1 MRTISLIFGT
11 TNSVAVGTPDSLT
24 EEIYEKSFK
33 PFLTTLYQHP
43 DIELTVHYTGVLL
56 EWLQERHPELIMLI
70 NEMVKRGQ
78 IEVLGGSYYD
88 TVLPLVPSNDRS
100 AQIEA
105 LTTLVRRRFG
115 KRPRGAWITE
125 LVWEPGMPSSLRR
138 SGMEYIFVGES
149 HLAGAGLRGAELLEP
164 VITEDQGKTLLA
176 FPISADIS
184 LFPFRSDP
192 KHVIDRIA
200 GCADESGRRVLSLVA
215 DGECFGYWNGS
226 NSALYDEGWLTEFLQ
241 GLRAAKDT
249 IVTTQPRRLWKRDG
263 EHRKRYFP
271 VTSYDEMMRWSL
283 PVARRR
289 ELERLQNGRLSKSS
303 RTFLQGGHFRQ
314 FLSKYAESN
323 LMYAKTI
330 HVNILV
336 NQIRGDKYQK
346 RAAREELWQGECHSA
361 YWHGK
366 RAGIYANASR
376 KAVYSALI
384 SAEKTS
390 RQRGVFKTHL
400 STEDFD
406 MDGLTEYLYHG
417 NEINMYVHRK
427 GGMVFEL
434 DYLAKPWNYLDTF
447 TRIREIYHDRIDDK
461 YTTDSYPRRA
471 FLDHFFSADDS
482 IGSFGRMDYRE
493 LGGFLNKPYTEKECR
508 KDAMDLTFCADGII
522 EGDGGAAPVHLE
534 KRYRMK
540 RNAIFVDYSIANRGE
555 MDLKTCFGCEI
566 NLSFSSMD
574 DAALKMS
581 CQSDGA
587 LSDLPSGQSSVIGV
601 DGFSCLD
608 RKNGVTIQGNWDR
621 RCELWVLPVE
631 AGWADWSG
639 KHVGYQSTCFLPR
652 WHIALPAGESWRA
665 SLQLSFAR
673 TR

>member
-1 MRTISLIFGT
+1 VKAISLIFGT
-11 TNSVAVGTPDSLT
+11 TNTVAVGTPDGLT

-33 PFLTTLYQHP
+33 PFLTTLYKYP
-43 DIELTVHYTGVLL
+43 DIDLTVHYTGVLL
-56 EWLQERHPELIMLI
+56 EWLQDRHPEFIMLI

-138 SGMEYIFVGES
+138 SGMEYVFLADS
-149 HLAGAGLRGAELLEP
+149 HFAGSGLRGAELLEP
-164 VITEDQGKTLLA
+164 AITEDQGKTLLV
-176 FPISADIS
+176 FPVSAEIS

-192 KHVIDRIA
+192 RHVIDRISGSA
-200 GCADESGRRVLSLVA
+200 SDSGRRVVSLIA

-226 NSALYDEGWLTEFLQ
+226 NRTLYDDGWLTEFLE
-241 GLRAAKDT
+241 GLRAAKNT
-249 IVTTQPRRLWKRDG
+249 IVTTHPRRLWKQDG
-263 EHRKRYFP
+263 EHRKRYFS
-271 VTSYDEMMRWSL
+271 VTSCDDMMKWSL
-283 PVARRR
+283 PASRRR
-289 ELERLQNGRLSKSS
+289 EFERLQNGRLSKSS

-314 FLSKYAESN
+314 FLSKYPEAN
-323 LMYAKTI
+323 LMYAKTM
-330 HVNILV
+330 HANILV

-346 RAAREELWQGECHSA
+346 RAAREELWKGESHSA

-376 KAVYSALI
+376 KAVYSSLI
-384 SAEKTS
+384 LAEKTS

-434 DYLAKPWNYLDTF
+434 DYLAKPWNYLDTL
-447 TRIREIYHDRIDDK
+447 TRIPEIYHDRIDEE
-461 YTTDSYPRRA
+461 YTIDTYPRRA
-471 FLDHFFSADDS
+471 FLDHFFDADEPIDS
-482 IGSFGRMDYRE
+482 FDDMSYRE
-493 LGGFLNKPYTEKECR
+493 LGSFLNRPYTVKECK
-508 KDAMDLTFCADGII
+508 KDTMDLTFGVDGNVGGNG
-522 EGDGGAAPVHLE
+522 EGAAVYLE

-540 RNAIFVDYSIANRGE
+540 RNAILVDYSIANRSSTE
-555 MDLKTCFGCEI
+555 LALCFGSEI

-574 DAALKMS
+574 EAALKMS
-581 CQSDGA
+581 LQTEGT
-587 LSDLPSGQSSVIGV
+587 LSDLESGKSAVSKVN
-601 DGFSCLD
+601 GFTCLD

-621 RCELWVLPVE
+621 QCELWVLPVE
-631 AGWADWSG
+631 AGWTDWSG
-639 KHVGYQSTCFLPR
+639 KHVGYQSTCLVPR
-652 WHIALPAGESWRA
+652 WNVMLPSGAEWRA